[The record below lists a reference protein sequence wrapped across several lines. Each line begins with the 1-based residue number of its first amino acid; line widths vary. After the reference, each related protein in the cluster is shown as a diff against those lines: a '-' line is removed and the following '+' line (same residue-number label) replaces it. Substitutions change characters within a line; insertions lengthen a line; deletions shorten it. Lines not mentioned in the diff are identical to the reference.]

1 MKIVTLAATN
11 HRNSINQLLV
21 RQVASHLDSESQTDL
36 DLNDYQLPIYSQD
49 LEEEIGI
56 PEAAHQLLEHLATAD
71 LLMISFAEHN
81 GSYTAVYK
89 NAFDW
94 MSRIRQKVYDGI
106 NVATLSASPGPGGAS
121 NVLAQANQS
130 MPFFG
135 AELVYTRSVANFGEH
150 VSNGLL
156 ADNLTKEVAKELAS
170 SLK

>member
-1 MKIVTLAATN
+1 MRIVTLAATN
-11 HRNSINQLLV
+11 HRSSINQLLV
-21 RQVASHLDSESQTDL
+21 RQVASHLDSKNQTDL
-36 DLNDYQLPIYSQD
+36 DLNDYELPIYSQD
-49 LEEEIGI
+49 LEEAIGI
-56 PEAAHQLLEHLATAD
+56 PEPAHQLLEQLKTAD

-81 GSYTAVYK
+81 GSYTAAYK

-121 NVLAQANQS
+121 SVLAQANQS

-135 AELVYTRSVANFGEH
+135 AKLVFTRSVANFGDH
-150 VSNGLL
+150 VSNGR
-156 ADNLTKEVAKELAS
+156 LTDTLTAEIARELTT

>member
-21 RQVASHLDSESQTDL
+21 RQVASHLEGESQTDL
-36 DLNDYQLPIYSQD
+36 DLTDYPLPIYSQD

-56 PEAAHQLLEHLATAD
+56 PEPAHQLLEQLRAAD
-71 LLMISFAEHN
+71 LLLIAFAEHN

-94 MSRIRQKVYDGI
+94 MSRIEQKVYDGI
-106 NVATLSASPGPGGAS
+106 RVATLAASPGPGGAS
-121 NVLAQANQS
+121 SVLAQANQS

-135 AELVYTRSVANFGEH
+135 AELVFTRSVASFNEH
-150 VSNGLL
+150 LSNGRL
-156 ADNLTKEVAKELAS
+156 DDTLTSTIAS
-170 SLK
+170 DLTETLK